1 MNVPTKMNAYFHQ
14 CSVFAQQRSNK
25 IALQMIHYLA
35 GQKNQGIPFSG
46 GFRDPWQPDTFAKAA
61 VSPAFVQAWT
71 KKFGVKR
78 G

>member
-1 MNVPTKMNAYFHQ
+1 
-14 CSVFAQQRSNK
+14 
-25 IALQMIHYLA
+25 MIHYLA
-35 GQKNQGIPFSG
+35 GQKNQGIPFSV